1 MEKVFVGR
9 QPIFDQHLSLQ
20 AYELLFR
27 SGLQNAAVIGSH
39 DFDQDMA
46 TTNVMLNTFIDIG
59 LEQLVESYPAYI
71 NLSRS
76 FLTGSLPLP
85 FAPEQ
90 VVLEILEDIKSEPEV
105 IAAIKGLKEK
115 GYTIALDDF
124 INVTD
129 MHELVE
135 VVDIIKVDIQPL
147 STEELSDLVSKL
159 RQIKPDICLLAE
171 KVEDND
177 AFEHCKSL
185 GFELFQGYFFCRPQI
200 VEGARLSG
208 NRLEMLNLMAEM
220 QDTDTDFARLEYLI
234 ARDVALSYRL
244 LRYINS
250 AAFSMRRTIESIRQ
264 VLTLLGMNKIKN
276 IVCLI
281 LLSEIDDKPKE
292 LMTLSMIRGKMCEL
306 LAQREGLE
314 GADQYFTVGLFSLLD
329 AIMDQPLPEL
339 VNNLPLADMVKDA
352 LLEHKGEAGQILSL
366 VEQFES
372 GRWDRLMEQRVSP
385 ETITGA
391 WIDAVQWAHE
401 STDSLKS
408 Q

>member
-9 QPIFDQHLSLQ
+9 QPIFDQQLSLQ

-27 SGLQNAAVIGSH
+27 SSMQNTAVIGSH

-59 LEQLVESYPAYI
+59 LEQMVETYPAYI

-76 FLTGSLPLP
+76 FLIGSLPLP
-85 FAPEQ
+85 FSPNQ
-90 VVLEILEDIKSEPEV
+90 VVLEILEDIKTEPEV

-115 GYTIALDDF
+115 GYIVALDDF
-124 INVTD
+124 IDVTN
-129 MHELVE
+129 MLELVQL
-135 VVDIIKVDIQPL
+135 VDIIKVDVQPL
-147 STEELSDLVSKL
+147 STDELASLVVSL
-159 RQIKPDICLLAE
+159 RKINPATRLLAE
-171 KVEDND
+171 KVEDK
-177 AFEHCKSL
+177 ATFEYCKSL
-185 GFELFQGYFFCRPQI
+185 GFVLFQGYFFCRPQV
-200 VEGARLSG
+200 VEGTRLSG
-208 NRLEMLNLMAEM
+208 NRLEMLNLMAEL
-220 QDTDTDFARLEYLI
+220 QDSETDFARLEYLI

-250 AAFSMRRTIESIRQ
+250 AAFGMRRSIESIRQ

-306 LAQREGLE
+306 LAQKQGLD

-329 AIMDQPLPEL
+329 AIMDRPLPEL
-339 VNNLPLADMVKDA
+339 VNNLPLSALVKDA
-352 LLEHKGEAGQILSL
+352 LLEHKGEAGMMLSL

-372 GRWDRLMEQRVSP
+372 GRWDQLMNQPVSP
-385 ETITGA
+385 EIITGA

-401 STDSLKS
+401 STDSLKG
-408 Q
+408 